1 MEIKSEAF
9 ITKSEKELVKR
20 RDEKAKVA
28 TKLLSTLKK
37 GEEYRCYEVADM
49 LNSKNKN
56 KGKRKFYTCAYIA
69 KIFKACVDA
78 GYMVKTVKDGEPVEI
93 EDLIR
98 DEITVNGKKYYS
110 KESYWG
116 TKTIIPKVSYYSL
129 A

>member
-9 ITKSEKELVKR
+9 ITKTEKELVKR

-28 TKLLSTLKK
+28 TKLLSTLEK
-37 GEEYRCYEVADM
+37 GKEYRCYEVADM
-49 LNSKNKN
+49 LNKNRK
-56 KGKRKFYTCAYIA
+56 KGKRKFYTYAYIA
-69 KIFKACVDA
+69 QIFKACVNA

-110 KESYWG
+110 METRWG
-116 TKTIIPKVSYYSL
+116 KRTIIPKISYYSL